1 MKNELN
7 PFLLD
12 LLKCG
17 ARMLIIDFNT
27 NIEELQKSLELLP
40 DRCSPAILSQI
51 QFIENEIIILND
63 FIENY

>member
-17 ARMLIIDFNT
+17 ARSLIIDFNS
-27 NIEELQKSLELLP
+27 NIEKLQKSLEILP
-40 DRCSPAILSQI
+40 ERCSPVILSQI
-51 QFIENEIIILND
+51 HFIEIEISMLND